1 MYQGMTI
8 KIFPDTDVDAYR
20 RYIKDCG
27 YSSSVH
33 KDYIKVGK
41 PLRFN
46 AIDSVKLGKILKKVR
61 TYKRITRARL
71 SELISVDEDTIYRW
85 ETGIRKPT
93 LVNLTKCCEVLG
105 IDREELIDKVSRQMD
120 M

>member
-8 KIFPDTDVDAYR
+8 KIFPDTDVGAYR

-46 AIDSVKLGKILKKVR
+46 AVDAAKLGKILKKVR
-61 TYKRITRARL
+61 TYKRITREEL
-71 SELISVDEDTIYRW
+71 SELIEVDENTIYRW
-85 ETGIRKPT
+85 ETGTRKPT
-93 LVNLTKCCEVLG
+93 LANLSKCCEVLE
-105 IDREELIDKVSRQMD
+105 IDREELIDKVSRQRG
-120 M
+120 